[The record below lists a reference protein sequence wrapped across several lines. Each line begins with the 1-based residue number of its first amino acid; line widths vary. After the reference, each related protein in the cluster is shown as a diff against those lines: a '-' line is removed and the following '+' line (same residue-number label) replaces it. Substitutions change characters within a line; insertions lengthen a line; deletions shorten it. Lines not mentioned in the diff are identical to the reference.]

1 MTTSIKISEIMSKN
15 VFTVDIDDTVNK
27 ADEIFKVEK
36 IHNLPVLEQDKFV
49 GIIFKSKLEEY
60 KLRHLY
66 DFNEKEEEIEA
77 NKISEFEHLITR
89 DLHFLYPE
97 DTIQKA
103 VELMTKYRYECL
115 PVVDWDKHLVGI
127 LSFYDILLY
136 LNKYFKEGNVI
147 S

>member
-1 MTTSIKISEIMSKN
+1 MNKNINVSEIMSKN
-15 VFTVDIDDTVNK
+15 VFTVDINDPVNK
-27 ADEIFKVEK
+27 ADEIFQVEK
-36 IHNLPVLEQDKFV
+36 IHNLPVLEDDKFV
-49 GIIFKSKLEEY
+49 GIICRSKLEEY

-77 NKISEFEHLITR
+77 NTISEYAHLINK

-115 PVVDWDKHLVGI
+115 PVVDWDKHLIGI
-127 LSFYDILLY
+127 LSYYDILLY

>member
-1 MTTSIKISEIMSKN
+1 MNKSIKISEIMSKN

-36 IHNLPVLEQDKFV
+36 IHNLPVLEEDKFV
-49 GIIFKSKLEEY
+49 GIIFKSKLDEY

>member
-1 MTTSIKISEIMSKN
+1 MNKSIKISEIMSKN

-27 ADEIFKVEK
+27 ADDIFKVEK
-36 IHNLPVLEQDKFV
+36 IHNLPVLEEDKFV

>member
-1 MTTSIKISEIMSKN
+1 MNKNIKISEIMSKN
-15 VFTVDIDDTVNK
+15 VFTVDINDPVRK
-27 ADEIFKVEK
+27 ADEIFKREK
-36 IHNLPVLEQDKFV
+36 IHHLPVLEGDKFV
-49 GIIFKSKLEEY
+49 GLIFENKLEEY
-60 KLRHLY
+60 ALRHLY
-66 DFNEKEEEIEA
+66 DFNESEEEIED
-77 NKISEFEHLITR
+77 NSINEYEHLIDK

-115 PVVDWDKHLVGI
+115 PVVDWEKHIVGI

-136 LNKYFKEGNVI
+136 LNKYFKEGNII